1 MEVMGIYVWQ
11 CMAVLLYNCICARWL
26 WSIMNE
32 HAPANINM
40 KGCTLMIDC
49 RETRAKEEKEEK
61 KEREKRKR
69 EKDER
74 KKCQWK
80 DLNLRSSACK
90 ASFANHCATAHVLMG
105 ANRW

>member
-1 MEVMGIYVWQ
+1 MEVMVIYVWQ
-11 CMAVLLYNCICARWL
+11 FMAVLLYDCICAR

-32 HAPANINM
+32 HALANINM

-69 EKDER
+69 EKRR
-74 KKCQWK
+74 KKKVSMEGFEPAISC
-80 DLNLRSSACK
+80 L
-90 ASFANHCATAHVLMG
+90 
-105 ANRW
+105 